1 MRYMLG
7 LSGWNS
13 SWFKSTQGIHRAGH
27 PPSLSPRPLCL
38 VWGSERG
45 DSAGTCSL
53 NVSWVMRVVAL
64 WWGDSAPSL
73 VWLKVADSPSSPGA
87 LQISQQ
93 AQPASLSNRVSVA
106 GSSGSVGK
114 STRWGVRRGLC
125 HIWLLTFVRCI
136 SSSAT
141 ILAGQDA
148 RQAYRLPSRCILP
161 LPGFWP
167 VAFCTAWVALFPGP
181 GSAPRSTAGGGIERS
196 HISIS
201 AEPSAKHFTHI
212 TSWIFTATLEGNIPI
227 TTIS

>member
-1 MRYMLG
+1 MPCGEGTL
-7 LSGWNS
+7 
-13 SWFKSTQGIHRAGH
+13 
-27 PPSLSPRPLCL
+27 PPAWCGSKWQIVPLRL
-38 VWGSERG
+38 VH
-45 DSAGTCSL
+45 C
-53 NVSWVMRVVAL
+53 
-64 WWGDSAPSL
+64 
-73 VWLKVADSPSSPGA
+73 KSPSRHNLLPSP
-87 LQISQQ
+87 I
-93 AQPASLSNRVSVA
+93 VSVA
-106 GSSGSVGK
+106 GPSGSAGK

-136 SSSAT
+136 SSSAP

-212 TSWIFTATLEGNIPI
+212 TS
-227 TTIS
+227 